1 MSDVGPK
8 SSSLSVSHVRSV
20 DRALEILTCF
30 SSAHPRLTL
39 TELAQGV
46 GLSKATTLRIAGSLL
61 AYGVLRRD
69 EDGSYRL
76 GTRLLELAPV
86 AAKGSPVASVTERIV
101 ARLAERTGET
111 VLAAEIDWRDRSLV
125 IIQRR
130 DAEHVLGVLSPVGR
144 RSLIA
149 NGCIGKAAL
158 ASLPRDQ
165 VVELMPALRL
175 PRRTDRSITDT
186 DAFLAEI
193 DRARE
198 RGYSVESGEFATGV
212 AGASVVVLDKGRA
225 AGAVAVIAPV
235 SRCGSRRLTA
245 IGELVRECVSHVAAG
260 R

>member
-1 MSDVGPK
+1 MSDADLKG
-8 SSSLSVSHVRSV
+8 SSLSVNRVRSV

-39 TELAQGV
+39 TELAQGA

-61 AYGVLRRD
+61 AYGFLRRD
-69 EDGSYRL
+69 DDGSYRL
-76 GTRLLELAPV
+76 GARLLELAPV
-86 AAKGSPVASVTERIV
+86 VAQGSPVALVTERIV

-125 IIQRR
+125 ITQRR
-130 DAEHVLGVLSPVGR
+130 DAAHVLGVLSPVGR

-165 VVELMPALRL
+165 VVELMPTLRL
-175 PRRTDRSITDT
+175 PRRTGRSITEY

-198 RGYSVESGEFATGV
+198 HGYSVESGEFAPGV
-212 AGASVVVLDKGRA
+212 AGASVVVMAQGKA
-225 AGAVAVIAPV
+225 AGAVAVVAPV
-235 SRCGSRRLTA
+235 SRCGARRLAA
-245 IGELVRECVSHVAAG
+245 IGELVRECVSHAGAG